1 MSKQLIIRIDAGLK
15 DRLFKL
21 AQAEGKPA
29 SRMVRDII
37 AEYVKER
44 DIGPHI
50 DDLWARI
57 GDKLKAKGATPQ
69 RLDSAIRASRRG
81 GR

>member
-1 MSKQLIIRIDAGLK
+1 MSKQLIVRIDASLK

-21 AQAEGKPA
+21 AQAEGRPA

-44 DIGPHI
+44 DIGSHI

-57 GDKLKAKGATPQ
+57 GEKLKAKGATP
-69 RLDSAIRASRRG
+69 RRIGAAIKASRRG